1 MASRNQRSA
10 TSARSAQVGRRQ
22 ARASAQLAEGG
33 HSHQERRRLRA
44 VLRAREDAGRRRRR
58 RLRRLS
64 IALIGA
70 VVGMA
75 ITALSFGLIP
85 AVEAAGGQGV
95 AGTLTISDQVCS
107 SKSGCQWVGTFRARG
122 GAEFSGLAYAGSL
135 PPGDGPGSVIPA
147 RYPGGSDQVYALHGS
162 HTWVFDL
169 LITLAIGAAVGAA
182 LWISPLGGGP
192 VNPEGVRAAMLR

>member
-1 MASRNQRSA
+1 V
-10 TSARSAQVGRRQ
+10 T
-22 ARASAQLAEGG
+22 
-33 HSHQERRRLRA
+33 
-44 VLRAREDAGRRRRR
+44 
-58 RLRRLS
+58 
-64 IALIGA
+64 GA
-70 VVGMA
+70 IVAMA

-85 AVEAAGGQGV
+85 AIEAAGGTGMI
-95 AGTLTISDQVCS
+95 GTLTVSQQVCS

-122 GAEFSGLAYAGSL
+122 GAVFSGLAYAGSL
-135 PPGDGPGSVIPA
+135 PPGDGQGSVIPV

-192 VNPEGVRAAMLR
+192 VNPEGVRAALVR